1 MLLDYKNLQVIILAG
16 GFGSRLSEYTKFLPK
31 PLVKINKI
39 PILIHI
45 MNHYKNYG
53 FKNFI
58 IATGYKSNEIK
69 KYFKQKKHDFNVK
82 IVFTGKNSM
91 TGGRILRL
99 KKYINNTF
107 FLTYGDGVSNV
118 NLKKLYNFHIKNKKI
133 GTVTAVRPPSRFG
146 VLNIKKNIV
155 ENFKEKIPMPVGW
168 INGGFFIFE
177 PAFLKYIKNDQTILE
192 AHPLETISKKKQ
204 LAAFKHHGFWKCVD
218 TKRDKDHLD
227 EIFKKKKA
235 I

>member
-1 MLLDYKNLQVIILAG
+1 MSLENKNLQVIILAG

-53 FKNFI
+53 FNNFI

-69 KYFKQKKHDFNVK
+69 KYFKKKKHDFNVK

-99 KKYINNTF
+99 KKHINDTF

-155 ENFKEKIPMPVGW
+155 EKFKEKIPMPVGW
-168 INGGFFIFE
+168 INGGYFVFE
-177 PAFLKYIKNDQTILE
+177 PVFLEYIKNNQTILE
-192 AHPLETISKKKQ
+192 AYPLETISKKKQ
-204 LAAFKHHGFWKCVD
+204 LAAFKHHGFWRCVD

-227 EIFKKKKA
+227 DIFKKKKV